1 MDSIKDTR
9 GVQEVSKLLDN
20 QQLKTNPFGQNV
32 SGEQAYRRA
41 ERIATA
47 LHLLT
52 NHIPD
57 DEPARSH
64 ARGLSRE
71 MLSIIL
77 SLRDGFRASGGVK
90 IRSAHACIRE
100 LISLI
105 KILAISGFISFQ
117 NAETMNEALDELGHF
132 LAAAQR
138 TMLAENVSLSTG
150 DFAVQR
156 DPHIRVGTQKYKKT
170 NTQETIK
177 DTKDTSKTSSTG
189 VEMGIKDTQTA
200 ARSLVILN
208 ILKTGPALGIKD
220 IAAYFPEVSEKTV
233 LRVLND
239 MIVTRSI
246 RAIGEK
252 RWRKYLIQQ

>member
-1 MDSIKDTR
+1 MDSLKDTR

-57 DEPARSH
+57 EEPARSH
-64 ARGLSRE
+64 ARALARE
-71 MLSIIL
+71 LLSIIL

-105 KILAISGFISFQ
+105 RILAISGFISFQ
-117 NAETMNEALDELGHF
+117 NADIMNEALDELGHF

-138 TMLAENVSLSTG
+138 TMLAENVSLSTD
-150 DFAVQR
+150 DFAVR
-156 DPHIRVGTQKYKKT
+156 TEKRSYTYHHKKT
-170 NTQETIK
+170 QGDVSIKDIK
-177 DTKDTSKTSSTG
+177 DTSETQKTDDKRQIQDPQFSSRAEVIHG
-189 VEMGIKDTQTA
+189 V
-200 ARSLVILN
+200 
-208 ILKTGPALGIKD
+208 LKAGHALGIKD
-220 IAAYFPEVSEKTV
+220 ISAYFPEVSEKTV

-239 MIVTRSI
+239 MILSGTIKS
-246 RAIGEK
+246 AGEK
-252 RWRKYLIQQ
+252 RWRKYSIR